1 MVQEIYM
8 KLSDTIHK
16 EIMGTADKENVMSH
30 VCFGCN
36 LPISDRFLLKV
47 LDKFWH
53 DSCLRCCQCNTA
65 LKEKCFVR
73 DSNLYCKQDF
83 YKLYGVQCSG
93 CEEGVFPSDLI
104 RKVGSKIFHMAC
116 LKCCQCGQEVST
128 GDQLYILDD
137 GTFLC
142 KTDYD
147 NQDAGEIKPKE
158 KSKLEQDMDMEETPD
173 ATITNGEGVA
183 SDEDEEPN
191 RRRGPRTT
199 IKAKQ
204 LEVLKS
210 AFLATPKPSR
220 HIREKLAQDTGL
232 SMRVIQVWFQNR
244 RSKERRVKQLSVHD
258 ARRGFKKGKDAD
270 MTYPFFHNPVASLED
285 FQQRRFSFDLYG
297 TANTTNDVTA
307 CNGATGNLPLSLPI
321 NPSILRKNQ
330 ETLMNKAK
338 KNDTND
344 FVLESFTAQLQEGF
358 KSLTSVPNYPS
369 PVRSTY
375 ERL

>member
-1 MVQEIYM
+1 MI
-8 KLSDTIHK
+8 SS
-16 EIMGTADKENVMSH
+16 DKENSMNH
-30 VCFGCN
+30 VCFGCS
-36 LPISDRFLLKV
+36 LPISDRYLLKV
-47 LDKFWH
+47 LDKLWH
-53 DSCLRCCQCNTA
+53 DSCLRCCQCNVA
-65 LKEKCFVR
+65 LKEKCFAR

-93 CEEGVFPSDLI
+93 CEEGIFPSDLI
-104 RKVGSKIFHMAC
+104 RRVGSKIFHMSC

-142 KTDYD
+142 KTDYE
-147 NQDAGEIKPKE
+147 NQETLDSLKNKE
-158 KSKLEQDMDMEETPD
+158 KSKIEPEMEIEEKPLRTPSM
-173 ATITNGEGVA
+173 NGDNPV

-232 SMRVIQVWFQNR
+232 TMRVIQVWFQNR

-258 ARRGFKKGKDAD
+258 ARRGYKKGKEGGDIS
-270 MTYPFFHNPVASLED
+270 YPFFHNPTSIED
-285 FQQRRFSFDLYG
+285 YHQRRFTFDLYG
-297 TANTTNDVTA
+297 TNNNTENNN
-307 CNGATGNLPLSLPI
+307 CNGGVGNNLTLSLPVD
-321 NPSILRKNQ
+321 PSVMRKTQ
-330 ETLMNKAK
+330 DSLMKNK

-344 FVLESFTAQLQEGF
+344 FVESFTSQLQDNGF
-358 KSLTSVPNYPS
+358 KNHTNVQSYPS